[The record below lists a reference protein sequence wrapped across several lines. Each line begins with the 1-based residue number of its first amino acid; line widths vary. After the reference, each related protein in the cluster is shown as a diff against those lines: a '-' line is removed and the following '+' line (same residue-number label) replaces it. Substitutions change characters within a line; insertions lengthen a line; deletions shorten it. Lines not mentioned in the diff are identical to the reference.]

1 MERLLLILILTLSFQ
16 PWSTADNIR
25 DFEIEG
31 ISIGDSAL
39 DYFSKKQLDN
49 KSYTFSDNDKYLT
62 SYFYKS
68 EFKNYEGIEVSYLK
82 NDKNYTIKGISGGN
96 TVISLDECKK
106 KYNKIKKDLNN
117 YFKDAD
123 SMDDDGLH
131 PSDTTGKSKY
141 FRTSYS
147 INPNSNYFEI
157 ETSCIF
163 YEGEAAKKFT
173 SNAGV
178 TIKDTDMNDWLNNEA
193 YN

>member
-1 MERLLLILILTLSFQ
+1 MNRLILIFILTFSFQ
-16 PWSTADNIR
+16 ALIKADDIK

-39 DYFSKKQLDN
+39 DYFSKKRLDEQ
-49 KSYTFSDNDKYLT
+49 SYAFSDNDKYLT
-62 SYFYKS
+62 SFFYRS
-68 EFKNYEGIEVSYLK
+68 EFQNYDAVEVSYLK
-82 NDKNYTIKGISGGN
+82 NDKNYIIKGISGGN
-96 TVISLDECKK
+96 TVTSLEDCKK

-117 YFKDAD
+117 YFNDAD
-123 SMDDDGLH
+123 SVDDDGLH

-147 INPNSNYFEI
+147 INPKSNYFEI

-163 YEGEAAKKFT
+163 YEGEASKKFT

-178 TIKDTDMNDWLNNEA
+178 TIKDADMNDWLNNEA

>member
-1 MERLLLILILTLSFQ
+1 MKRLLLILILTLSFQ
-16 PWSTADNIR
+16 SWTKADDIR

-39 DYFSKKQLDN
+39 DYFSKKQLDD
-49 KSYTFSDNDKYLT
+49 KSYTFSANDKYLT

-68 EFKNYEGIEVSYLK
+68 EFQNYDAVEVSYLK
-82 NDKNYTIKGISGGN
+82 NDKNYIIKGISGGN
-96 TVISLDECKK
+96 TVTSLEECKK

-178 TIKDTDMNDWLNNEA
+178 TIKDADMNDWLNNEA